1 VEETFS
7 QLESAQESVADRRPR
22 SRKRALALAI
32 AAPVLL
38 GGCELPSFGAFHGV
52 TKTANSTFKLW
63 QGFNVTA
70 IVVGGITLLAM
81 IWAIFAYRAKDTT
94 SIPKQ
99 TQYHIP
105 LELTYT
111 IIPIFIVIGLFAATV
126 VVENQVVN
134 EPAPNATINVTAFQ
148 WGWKF
153 TYPGHKAVVVG
164 QTTQSPIMVMPENQ
178 NVHINLRSTDVIH
191 GFYVPEFNFS
201 RYAQP
206 GLLNTFTF
214 NANKTG
220 LFAAQCTQLCGL
232 YHSLMYFRVAVVT
245 QSQFA
250 AWLKATDSA
259 TSQQQTIDA
268 NGAIALQINPG
279 VKVNPTKSNGDG
291 AN

>member
-1 VEETFS
+1 MEETLS

-22 SRKRALALAI
+22 SKKRALALAI
-32 AAPVLL
+32 AAPLLL

-81 IWAIFAYRAKDTT
+81 IWAIFAYRAKDKT

-126 VVENQVVN
+126 VVENQVVD

-206 GLLNTFTF
+206 GLVNTFTF

-220 LFAAQCTQLCGL
+220 LFDAQCTQLCGL

-250 AWLKATDSA
+250 AWLKAKDSA